1 MRVMV
6 MFDLPTETSMERRH
20 YRWFRKYLIDDGFVM
35 MQESIYTKIC
45 LNMHAVR
52 QVELNIEKN
61 KPPKGLVQ
69 VMSVTE
75 RQFASMRL
83 IVGELDETYIQND
96 ARLVVL

>member
-1 MRVMV
+1 MRVIV
-6 MFDLPTETSMERRH
+6 MFDLPTETSMARRH

-45 LNMHAVR
+45 LNMHAVK

-69 VMSVTE
+69 IMSVTE
-75 RQFASMRL
+75 RQFASMKL
-83 IVGELDETYIQND
+83 VVGELDETYIQND

>member
-1 MRVMV
+1 MRVIV
-6 MFDLPTETSMERRH
+6 MFDLPTETSMERRR

-45 LNMHAVR
+45 LNMHAVK

-69 VMSVTE
+69 IMSVTE
-75 RQFASMRL
+75 RQFASMKL
-83 IVGELDETYIQND
+83 VVGELDETYIQND

>member
-1 MRVMV
+1 MRVIV

-45 LNMHAVR
+45 LNMHAVK

-75 RQFASMRL
+75 RQFASMKL